1 MAKGT
6 EWKNVNT
13 VSFTGEI
20 KKLHKSYADANKAA
34 KEHATRLR
42 DALKTEWQNKHPLGD
57 GNKQMAA
64 FKVSNGSVQYAMVDA
79 KEVNTGD
86 DIFA

>member
-20 KKLHKSYADANKAA
+20 KKLHKSYADANQTA
-34 KEHATRLR
+34 KRHATELR
-42 DALKTEWQNKHPLGD
+42 DRLITEWKNKHPNGD
-57 GNKQMAA
+57 GNRQVAA

-79 KEVNTGD
+79 KEVDTGD

>member
-13 VSFTGEI
+13 AGFKGET
-20 KKLHKSYADANKAA
+20 KKLHTSYVAANKAA
-34 KEHATRLR
+34 KDHAEKLR
-42 DALKTEWQNKHPLGD
+42 DDLKEEFKKRWPSGVD
-57 GNKQMAA
+57 GKVAA

-79 KEVNTGD
+79 KELNTGD